1 MIREISEVNVMPDI
15 KKPQNDVHVHE
26 KKYFPGKGG
35 KDFIVDP
42 PMEQEMLT
50 NKVLN
55 ANA

>member
-1 MIREISEVNVMPDI
+1 MPDI